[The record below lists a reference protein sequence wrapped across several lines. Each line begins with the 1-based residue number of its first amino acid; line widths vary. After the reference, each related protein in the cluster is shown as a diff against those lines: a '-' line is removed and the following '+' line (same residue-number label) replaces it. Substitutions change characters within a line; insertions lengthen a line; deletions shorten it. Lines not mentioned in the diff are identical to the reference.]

1 VSDQEKRLSAL
12 LDDLE
17 NGRVSLAEACARV
30 RGMSWPRQFGKTAF
44 QARLAD
50 ATGQQDELPPPGSF
64 GDVNSAYH
72 AGRVDYR
79 QYEQLHAAYE
89 AALGD
94 HPQRDPGGAEPSSP

>member
-1 VSDQEKRLSAL
+1 MSDQEVRLRAL

-17 NGRVSLAEACARV
+17 NGRISLAEASAQV
-30 RGMSWPRQFGKTAF
+30 RGMNWPRRAGKTAF

-50 ATGQQDELPPPGSF
+50 AVGQLGELPPPGSF
-64 GDVNSAYH
+64 GDVSSAFH
-72 AGRVDYR
+72 TGRIDYL

-94 HPQRDPGGAEPSSP
+94 HPQRDPGGTEPRRP